1 MIILDTNVLSALM
14 SRIPDEQVIA
24 WLDKQP
30 RTSIWTTSVTIL
42 EIRFG
47 FETMPLGKRRA
58 VLVRAFE
65 TVLADKIGRRVAPFD
80 TAAALQ
86 AGDLM
91 AVRYKKGRPVE
102 LRDTMIAGIVLA
114 CHATLATRN
123 TAHFADLS
131 VPVINP
137 WASLVPAP

>member
-1 MIILDTNVLSALM
+1 MIIVDTNVLSALM
-14 SRIPDEQVIA
+14 RRIPDKDVIA

-47 FETMPLGKRRA
+47 LQTMPVGRRCA
-58 VLVRAFE
+58 PLMRAFE
-65 TVLADKIGRRVAPFD
+65 TVLADKIGRRIAPFD
-80 TAAALQ
+80 TAAAQQ

-91 AVRYKKGRPVE
+91 ALRYKQGRPGE

-114 CHATLATRN
+114 CHATLATRS
-123 TAHFADLS
+123 TSHFEDLA
-131 VPVINP
+131 VAVINP
-137 WASLVPAP
+137 WVS

>member
-14 SRIPDEQVIA
+14 RRIPDNHVIA

-47 FETMPLGKRRA
+47 LQTMPVGKRRA
-58 VLVRAFE
+58 ALMRTFE
-65 TVLADKIGRRVAPFD
+65 TVLADKIGRRIAPFD
-80 TAAALQ
+80 MAAAQQ

-91 AVRYKKGRPVE
+91 AVRYKQGRPGE
-102 LRDTMIAGIVLA
+102 MRDTMIAGIVLA

-123 TAHFADLS
+123 TSHFEDLS
-131 VPVINP
+131 LPFINP
-137 WASLVPAP
+137 WVS

>member
-14 SRIPDEQVIA
+14 RRIPDNHVIA

-47 FETMPLGKRRA
+47 LQTMPVGKRRA
-58 VLVRAFE
+58 ALMRAFE
-65 TVLADKIGRRVAPFD
+65 TVLADKIGWRIAPFD
-80 TAAALQ
+80 TAAAQQ

-91 AVRYKKGRPVE
+91 AVRYKQGRPGE
-102 LRDTMIAGIVLA
+102 MRDTMIAGIVLA
-114 CHATLATRN
+114 CHTTLATRN
-123 TAHFADLS
+123 TSHFEDLS
-131 VPVINP
+131 LPVINP
-137 WASLVPAP
+137 WVS

>member
-14 SRIPDEQVIA
+14 RRIPDNHVIA

-47 FETMPLGKRRA
+47 LQTMPVGKRRA
-58 VLVRAFE
+58 ALMRAFE
-65 TVLADKIGRRVAPFD
+65 TVLADKIGRRIAPFD
-80 TAAALQ
+80 TAAAQQ

-91 AVRYKKGRPVE
+91 AVRYKQGRPGE
-102 LRDTMIAGIVLA
+102 MRDTMIAGIVLA

-123 TAHFADLS
+123 TSHFEDLS
-131 VPVINP
+131 LPVINP
-137 WASLVPAP
+137 WVS

>member
-1 MIILDTNVLSALM
+1 MIVLDTNVLSALM
-14 SRIPDEQVIA
+14 RQSPDNQVIN

-30 RTSIWTTSVTIL
+30 RSSIWTTSVTIL

-47 FETMPLGKRRA
+47 LQILPVGKRRSA
-58 VLVRAFE
+58 LIQAFDKA
-65 TVLADKIGRRVAPFD
+65 LLDKIERRVAPFD
-80 TAAALQ
+80 TIAAQQ

-91 AVRYKKGRPVE
+91 ALRHKKGRVGE

-123 TAHFADLS
+123 TSHFEDLS
-131 VPVINP
+131 VPLVNP
-137 WASLVPAP
+137 WAT

>member
-14 SRIPDEQVIA
+14 SRVPDKQVIA

-30 RTSIWTTSVTIL
+30 RTSVWTTSVTVL

-47 FETMPLGKRRA
+47 LQTMPVGKRRA
-58 VLVRAFE
+58 ALVQAFE
-65 TVLADKIGRRVAPFD
+65 TLLADKIDGRIASFD
-80 TAAALQ
+80 TAAAQL

-91 AVRYKKGRPVE
+91 AIRHKKGRPGD

-114 CHATLATRN
+114 CQATLATRN
-123 TAHFADLS
+123 TSHFEDLS

-137 WASLVPAP
+137 WASE